1 MEEPASKIV
10 AFLDRPGGNKVTKE
24 VAMLAAAAGAAEQPA
39 TKDSKLK
46 KDE

>member
-24 VAMLAAAAGAAEQPA
+24 VAIAAAAGAAEQPA